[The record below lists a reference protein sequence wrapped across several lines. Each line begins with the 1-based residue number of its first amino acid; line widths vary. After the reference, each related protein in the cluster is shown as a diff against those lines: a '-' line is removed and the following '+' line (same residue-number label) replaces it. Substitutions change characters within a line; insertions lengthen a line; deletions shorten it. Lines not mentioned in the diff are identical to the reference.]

1 MIDSGYSARSVE
13 VTRAMTI
20 GRDTANDIV
29 LAVATISCCHALLT
43 RAGHVAVMDLESAN
57 GTFVNGVQVQP
68 DAPVRLADGDLI
80 RMGRVI
86 ALQRATRSG
95 MIRTAR
101 PNRPAAPGRSGQRTA
116 PPACGWSAR
125 SCSANC

>member
-1 MIDSGYSARSVE
+1 MKRFPQLHIIESSCSAPSVE
-13 VTRAMTI
+13 VTGTMTI

-29 LAVATISCCHALLT
+29 LAEATISRCHALLLT
-43 RAGHVAVMDLESAN
+43 RAGHVAVMDLRSAN

-86 ALQRATRSG
+86 ARYS
-95 MIRTAR
+95 
-101 PNRPAAPGRSGQRTA
+101 APRDLE
-116 PPACGWSAR
+116 
-125 SCSANC
+125 